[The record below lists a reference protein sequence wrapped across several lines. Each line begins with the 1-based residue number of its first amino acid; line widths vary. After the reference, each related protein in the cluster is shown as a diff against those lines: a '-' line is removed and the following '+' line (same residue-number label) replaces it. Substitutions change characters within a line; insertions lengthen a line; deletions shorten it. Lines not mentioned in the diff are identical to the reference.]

1 MSNIKN
7 SFNAL
12 IESLKF
18 NGKKKEFTQFFTNIK
33 KTFSN
38 NKHLSDVLKKYYSKE
53 KITEED
59 NILLNKVIKDN
70 LRLVGIGTLSILS
83 FPIPGST
90 ILVLFL
96 IKGAK
101 KLGIDL
107 VPSEFKK
114 IEESMNNDVIDIT
127 KMSNADWSELQLNV
141 IEDCFPGVEL
151 KVIPVKINSNKN
163 NAATFRCTI
172 NRLSRERNNQHF
184 TFNKMLRWTQEKLNN
199 VMAHEMI
206 HYYLTTIDKND
217 GHGHYFKQE
226 MRRINNMNN
235 DYTVTVKDDEF
246 IPDEKYDDVMGL
258 YFILLKKEN
267 DSLVFYSTNNLSI
280 LNNPNT
286 IASLKHYFKIKNYDI
301 YQVSKKIE
309 IQYSLKNKRTL
320 VLSRFNN
327 DRYYNEIINQPSTKH
342 IKQVTVN

>member
-12 IESLKF
+12 IDSLKF

-53 KITEED
+53 KLTVED
-59 NILLNKVIKDN
+59 NILLKKVIKDN
-70 LRLVGIGTLSILS
+70 LKLVGIGTLSILS

-90 ILVLFL
+90 ILMLFL
-96 IKGAK
+96 IKGSK
-101 KLGIDL
+101 KIGIDL

-114 IEESMNNDVIDIT
+114 IEESMNNDNVIDIT
-127 KMSNADWSELQLNV
+127 KMSSADWSELQLNV
-141 IEDCFPGVEL
+141 IDDCFSGTTL

-163 NAATFRCTI
+163 NAATFRCRI
-172 NRLSRERNNQHF
+172 NRRTKEITDKHF

-206 HYYLTTIDKND
+206 HYYLGILNKSD

-226 MRRINNMNN
+226 MRRINNMDNN
-235 DYTVTVKDDEF
+235 YTVSVKDDEF
-246 IPDEKYDDVMGL
+246 IADDKHDLVMGL
-258 YFILLKKEN
+258 NFVLFEREN
-267 DSLVFYSTNNLSI
+267 NITSFYSTNNLSI
-280 LNNPNT
+280 LNEQNT
-286 IASLKHYFKIKNYDI
+286 IASLKHYFKVKSYDV

-309 IQYSLKNKRTL
+309 IEYSLKNRRTL
-320 VLSRFNN
+320 TLSRFN
-327 DRYYNEIINQPSTKH
+327 DETIYNKIINTPSTKF
-342 IKQVTVN
+342 IKHVDL